1 MFKLIKGLSFF
12 CLAFSGILI
21 LSGCETEEKINSNSS
36 SIVSYNEDFT
46 KNQAQLINKNMSEQK
61 TISKTSQ

>member
-1 MFKLIKGLSFF
+1 MFKLIKALNFF
-12 CLAFSGILI
+12 CLAFLGIFI
-21 LSGCETEEKINSNSS
+21 LSGCETEEKINNNSS

-46 KNQAQLINKNMSEQK
+46 KNQAQLINKNISEQK

>member
-1 MFKLIKGLSFF
+1 MFKLIKDLSFF

>member
-1 MFKLIKGLSFF
+1 MFKLINALTFF
-12 CLAFSGILI
+12 CLAFLGVVI
-21 LSGCETEEKINSNSS
+21 LSGCGTEEKINSNSS

-61 TISKTSQ
+61 IIIKTSQ

>member
-1 MFKLIKGLSFF
+1 MFKLIIALNFF
-12 CLAFSGILI
+12 CLASLGILI
-21 LSGCETEEKINSNSS
+21 LSGCETEEKINNNSS

-46 KNQAQLINKNMSEQK
+46 KNQAQLINKNISEQK